1 MKIKVEKTINLER
14 PKGEWQIKKWNLLKG
29 ETEADAEVIEK
40 NNTINKK
47 AFLSACFGINPD
59 RTPDGTKRSPL
70 GSSGYSGYGAPEHT
84 LVPQMETPL
93 PFDFNTELTD
103 YSTLPTSSSVACD
116 AFSGVNLIN
125 FPTEG
130 ASTYLWPT
138 GVTSSDAGKVIH
150 GFKLF
155 AEDSSIRLEGSG
167 AYLALQAPITLLE
180 GDVIKVTCKLTN
192 PYAGNFSITATG
204 SLVAQEFAYGTDP
217 NNPAQ
222 GAAGD
227 TFAWSLSRNS
237 SYSGAARLPLW
248 SDYLAA
254 LNVDGNLEFN
264 FSGKFTSSVK
274 PVSGSSGEIPSI
286 VIPNVGTLTF
296 TDPAGSRPKW
306 EPGTYYECEV
316 DLKLVYII

>member
-47 AFLSACFGINPD
+47 AFLSACFGIAPD
-59 RTPDGTKRSPL
+59 ALSGSSKRSPL
-70 GSSGYSGYGAPEHT
+70 GSCGYTTYGPNTHT
-84 LVPQMETPL
+84 LVPQTETPL

-103 YSTLPTSSSVACD
+103 YSTLPTSSVVSYD
-116 AFSGVNLIN
+116 APAGDALIN

-138 GVTSSDAGKVIH
+138 GVPSSAAGKVIH

-155 AEDSSIRLEGSG
+155 VQTTKLRLEGSG
-167 AYLALQAPITLLE
+167 AYLALSSPITLQE

-192 PYAGNFSITATG
+192 PYAGNFTITATG

-222 GAAGD
+222 GTTGG
-227 TFAWSLSRNS
+227 TFAWSLSRNNL
-237 SYSGAARLPLW
+237 YTGATRLPNW
-248 SDYLAA
+248 SDYLDA

-274 PVSGSSGEIPSI
+274 PVGQSSSDITSIEIPD
-286 VIPNVGTLTF
+286 VGTLTF

-316 DLKLVYII
+316 DLKLVYVI